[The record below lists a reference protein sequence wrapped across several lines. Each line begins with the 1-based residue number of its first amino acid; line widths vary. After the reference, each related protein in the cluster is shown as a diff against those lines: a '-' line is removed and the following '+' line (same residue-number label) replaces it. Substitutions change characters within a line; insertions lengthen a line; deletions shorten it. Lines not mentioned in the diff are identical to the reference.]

1 MMPFYGNRNHPLRP
15 KAAPPA
21 DPDFIEF
28 GEVEPE
34 LLRYH
39 ATTETI
45 DNVAVAVARLPHE
58 LTRPQKQRLRII
70 ARELVRR
77 ARAK

>member
-1 MMPFYGNRNHPLRP
+1 MPLYGNRNHPLRV
-15 KAAPPA
+15 KAP
-21 DPDFIEF
+21 DPEYLEY